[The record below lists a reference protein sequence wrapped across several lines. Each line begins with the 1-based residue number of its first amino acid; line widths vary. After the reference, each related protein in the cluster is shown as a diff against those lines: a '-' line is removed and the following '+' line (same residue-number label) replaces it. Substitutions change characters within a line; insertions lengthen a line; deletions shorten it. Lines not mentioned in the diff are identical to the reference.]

1 MNDLL
6 QKTLG
11 LFTDRTETA
20 GGIGPDKRGEG
31 LIAERDCAMVASIS
45 QLVVSQMSRQ
55 AGLPLFPL
63 LWPSAFLKVSDA
75 ISFKP

>member
-1 MNDLL
+1 MICC
-6 QKTLG
+6 KKKLG
-11 LFTDRTETA
+11 FSGDRTETA